1 MSSDYLDICYMTGTT
16 PNEDVES
23 ETIGSWIDTV
33 MLKDIRESL
42 SQDYGL
48 ILDYQEI
55 QDIMYDTGIDF
66 GYEDEYS
73 IADLIWE
80 AYGT

>member
-1 MSSDYLDICYMTGTT
+1 
-16 PNEDVES
+16 
-23 ETIGSWIDTV
+23 